1 MKFKKSF
8 KIKGFSVWIMWKE
21 VIHIIHIYWLQIM
34 PFFELSTLSTLLFFE
49 LSTLSTL
56 GKVIHIFHLVFHI
69 FVIKRLIKV
78 PIYYRIDKY
87 KTCIILIESVFFAL
101 SIVTLFYIYLNTGD
115 IPCIQYKKNGRIS
128 LIPSER
134 NISSLIFLS
143 KHGSKHLLS
152 TVLRTMK

>member
-1 MKFKKSF
+1 
-8 KIKGFSVWIMWKE
+8 MWKE

-34 PFFELSTLSTLLFFE
+34 PFFELSTLSTLLFCK

-56 GKVIHIFHLVFHI
+56 GKVFHIFRIVFHI

-87 KTCIILIESVFFAL
+87 KTCSILIESVFFAL
-101 SIVTLFYIYLNTGD
+101 SIVTLFYIYLNTG
-115 IPCIQYKKNGRIS
+115 GRIF

-143 KHGSKHLLS
+143 KHGLKRLLS